1 MTPLFTFQ
9 GCQMQLTDEPDKRC
23 YPLDDHLF
31 CRTCHI
37 KELGGMQPNSE
48 VGNIAPAK
56 DPHVVFFSLQ
66 KAQISSDYMSF

>member
-1 MTPLFTFQ
+1 
-9 GCQMQLTDEPDKRC
+9 MQLTDEPDKRC

-48 VGNIAPAK
+48 VGRIARAK
-56 DPHVVFFSLQ
+56 DPHVVFFSLH
-66 KAQISSDYMSF
+66 KG